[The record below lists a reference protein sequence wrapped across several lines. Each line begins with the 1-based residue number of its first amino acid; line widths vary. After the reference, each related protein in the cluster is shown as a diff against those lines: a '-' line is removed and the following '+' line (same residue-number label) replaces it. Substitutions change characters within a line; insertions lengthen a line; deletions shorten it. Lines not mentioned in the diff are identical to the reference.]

1 MRTGVCYFPEHWPR
15 ERWTE
20 DVEAMVEAGMEYV
33 RMAEFS
39 WSVLEPER
47 GEFRFEWLDEAVELV
62 GDHGMQAVLC
72 TPTATPPKWLVDERP
87 EIRQEGPDG
96 TVREHGSRRHYC
108 FNSPAYREETER
120 IVRAVTERYAD
131 SPHVAGWQTDNEFG
145 CHRTVRCYCDD
156 CAAAFRE
163 WLRDRH
169 GDVETLNEA
178 WGNRFWSQ
186 AYDSFEAVDPPGPT
200 PAEHHPS
207 RLLEYARF
215 ASDSVV
221 AYNRFQA
228 DLLREA
234 NPDWFLT
241 HNFMGRFPTLDAF
254 DVSTYLD
261 VVSWDSYPTGFVQDR
276 YAGEASPD
284 QLRAGDP
291 DQVGMDHDLYR
302 SALDRPFWVMEQ
314 QPGDVNWPPHC
325 PQPGEGAMRLWAHHA
340 TAHGADAVLYFRWR
354 RCLEGQEQYHA
365 GLRRADGSPD
375 RGYHD
380 AVSAAADFAALDDV
394 GHVDA
399 PVAVLFDYDALWA
412 LDVQPHAP
420 DFDYWAL
427 QEAFYGA
434 LRGRGVQVD
443 VIPPDADLDGYA
455 AVVAP
460 ALHLVTENLADRL
473 TDYVASG
480 GSLLFGPRTG
490 VKDRHN
496 KLRPALQ
503 PGPLTDLV
511 GAAVDQHE
519 SLPRRLETRVRRV
532 DGTDDAG
539 GDGSAPDADGTSP
552 FVDPD
557 RFGFRT
563 WAEWLVPDDAVARFV
578 YDTDGVEADR
588 PAVVENAVGDG
599 RVVYCGVWPAADLA
613 DDLVVD
619 LLASAGVP
627 HSARLPDGVDVAER
641 GGYTWVTNFT
651 SDAVRLPTVDP
662 DAVVVADGDQGPDE
676 ATSNGD
682 QPVTV
687 GPFGA
692 AVFGDHLV
700 DGLVAEKN

>member
-15 ERWTE
+15 ERWAE
-20 DVEAMVEAGMEYV
+20 DVEAMADAGMEYV
-33 RMAEFS
+33 RLAEFS

-47 GEFRFEWLDEAVELV
+47 GDLRFEWLDEAVELI

-87 EIRQEGPDG
+87 EIRQEDPDG

-120 IVRAVTERYAD
+120 IVRAVTERYPD

-156 CAAAFRE
+156 CAAAFRD

-207 RLLEYARF
+207 RLLAYARF

-221 AYNRFQA
+221 EYNRFQA
-228 DLLREA
+228 DLIREA
-234 NPDWFLT
+234 NADWFLT

-254 DVSTYLD
+254 DVSVDLD
-261 VVSWDSYPTGFVQDR
+261 LVSWDSYPTGFVQDR
-276 YAGEASPD
+276 YDGEATPD

-291 DQVGMDHDLYR
+291 NQVGMDHDLYR

-365 GLRRADGSPD
+365 GLRKADGSAD

-380 AVSAAADFAALDDV
+380 ATSAAADFAALSDV
-394 GHVDA
+394 DHVDA

-412 LDVQPHAP
+412 LNAQPHAP

-455 AVVAP
+455 AIVAP
-460 ALHLVTENLADRL
+460 ALHLVTEALADRL
-473 TDYVASG
+473 HDYVASG

-490 VKDRHN
+490 VKDAHN

-511 GAAVDQHE
+511 GATVDQHE

-532 DGTDDAG
+532 DGVG
-539 GDGSAPDADGTSP
+539 GDQRDPRDGIGTSP
-552 FVDPD
+552 IVDAD

-563 WAEWLVPDDAVARFV
+563 WAEWLDPDDAVVRFV

-599 RVVYCGVWPAADLA
+599 RVVYCGVWPEADLA

-619 LLASAGVP
+619 LLAGTDVP
-627 HSARLPDGVDVAER
+627 HGERLPDGVDVAER

-662 DAVVVADGDQGPDE
+662 DAVVVADQESG
-676 ATSNGD
+676 SNAAR
-682 QPVTV
+682 PVTV
-687 GPFGA
+687 GSFGA
-692 AVFGDHLV
+692 IVLDGCLV
-700 DGLVAEKN
+700 DGLVVETT